1 MTNANARTFDLV
13 PLQRYAVGFDQLFNE
28 LDRYYMNSAQNNSY
42 PPYNIIKNDDDTFF
56 IEIAAAGFKEDEL
69 EVTVDQGHLVISGSA
84 NRTDERNF
92 VYKGIGMRN
101 FSRSFRLADH
111 IEIGEAKLADGLLT
125 VELNRI
131 VPEELKPR
139 RIQIKS

>member
-1 MTNANARTFDLV
+1 MTNTRTFDLV

-28 LDRYYMNSAQNNSY
+28 LDRYYANSAQINSY
-42 PPYNIIKNDDDTFF
+42 PPYNIIREDADKFF

-69 EVTVDQGHLVISGSA
+69 EVTVDQGQLVISGSA

-101 FSRSFRLADH
+101 FSRIFRLADH
-111 IEIGEAKLADGLLT
+111 IEIRGAKLADGLLT
-125 VELNRI
+125 VELDRV

-139 RIQIKS
+139 KIEIRS

>member
-1 MTNANARTFDLV
+1 MTNPRTFDLV

-28 LDRYYMNSAQNNSY
+28 LDRYYMNSAQTNSY
-42 PPYNIIKNDDDTFF
+42 PPYNIIREDDDTFF

-69 EVTVDQGHLVISGSA
+69 EVTVDQGQLVISGSA

-101 FSRSFRLADH
+101 FTRTFRLADH
-111 IEIGEAKLADGLLT
+111 IEIKGARLADGLLT
-125 VELNRI
+125 VELNRL

-139 RIQIKS
+139 KIVIKS

>member
-1 MTNANARTFDLV
+1 MTNTRTFDLV
-13 PLQRYAVGFDQLFNE
+13 PIQRYAVGFDQLFNE
-28 LDRYYMNSAQNNSY
+28 IDRLYMNSAQNNSY
-42 PPYNIIKNDDDTFF
+42 PPYNIIRADEDTFL

-69 EVTVDQGHLVISGSA
+69 EVTVDQGQLVISGSA
-84 NRTDERNF
+84 NTTDDRAF
-92 VYKGIGMRN
+92 IYKGIGMRN

-111 IEIGEAKLADGLLT
+111 IEIGGAKLANGLLT

-139 RIQIKS
+139 KIEIRS

>member
-1 MTNANARTFDLV
+1 MTNTRTFDLV
-13 PLQRYAVGFDQLFNE
+13 PLQRYAVGFDQLFND

-42 PPYNIIKNDDDTFF
+42 PPYNIIREDDDTFF
-56 IEIAAAGFKEDEL
+56 IEIAAAGFREDEL
-69 EVTVDQGHLVISGSA
+69 EVTVDQGQLVISGSA

-101 FSRSFRLADH
+101 FSRTFRLADH
-111 IEIGEAKLADGLLT
+111 IEIKGAKLADGLLT

-131 VPEELKPR
+131 IPEELKPR
-139 RIQIKS
+139 KIEIRS

>member
-1 MTNANARTFDLV
+1 MTNTRTFDLV
-13 PLQRYAVGFDQLFNE
+13 PMQRYAVGFDQLFNE
-28 LDRYYMNSAQNNSY
+28 IDRLYMNNAQNNSY
-42 PPYNIIKNDDDTFF
+42 PPYNIIRADEDTFL

-69 EVTVDQGHLVISGSA
+69 EVTVDQGQLVISGSA
-84 NRTDERNF
+84 TRTDERNF
-92 VYKGIGMRN
+92 IYKGIGMRN
-101 FSRSFRLADH
+101 FSRAFRLADH
-111 IEIGEAKLADGLLT
+111 IEIRGAKLADGLLT